1 VLELHS
7 IEINNHFKHEADL
20 RKKLFEIDQSIE
32 EMGFE
37 LFNVS
42 TELNGAVK
50 KQGTDSHRYKAL
62 KNEQMNIQERI
73 RNRKT
78 ELENQRE
85 RLTDLIKKRN
95 EIKQSLTQLPEPSM
109 TQLNLLLQ
117 KNILGMNTLDL
128 QRKEHHD
135 ALVIRQKEAYIKLLE
150 DQLKLR
156 DNIITKQHLVLST
169 SPQDLGDELAEVYKH
184 LHTFDEINSYS
195 FFTGQDVP
203 KSLPE
208 SPYQDSSKSVP
219 KMKNIALPPIITHK
233 RSSTPRK
240 FRSINAASR
249 RNHQNIYS
257 ENVQQL
263 VSPKVSANR
272 LQANLA
278 KNSLQRPT
286 NKSNGKSS
294 RSISALTHLSK
305 PSSATSTGEKLV
317 GLNAVE
323 KAISPFSQKPNRA
336 VQEHGKK
343 NRINPRNIKYGV
355 SIRKLEPSSM
365 YFR

>member
-1 VLELHS
+1 
-7 IEINNHFKHEADL
+7 
-20 RKKLFEIDQSIE
+20 
-32 EMGFE
+32 
-37 LFNVS
+37 
-42 TELNGAVK
+42 
-50 KQGTDSHRYKAL
+50 
-62 KNEQMNIQERI
+62 
-73 RNRKT
+73 
-78 ELENQRE
+78 
-85 RLTDLIKKRN
+85 
-95 EIKQSLTQLPEPSM
+95 
-109 TQLNLLLQ
+109 
-117 KNILGMNTLDL
+117 MNTLDL

>member
-1 VLELHS
+1 MNE
-7 IEINNHFKHEADL
+7 
-20 RKKLFEIDQSIE
+20 
-32 EMGFE
+32 
-37 LFNVS
+37 
-42 TELNGAVK
+42 AVK
-50 KQGTDSHRYKAL
+50 KHGIESQRYKSL
-62 KNEQMNIQERI
+62 KKEQGNMQERI
-73 RNRKT
+73 RNRKN
-78 ELENQRE
+78 ELEKQRE

-95 EIKQSLTQLPEPSM
+95 DIKQSLSQIPDPSS

-156 DNIITKQHLVLST
+156 DNIITKQHLVLSS
-169 SPQDLGDELAEVYKH
+169 SPKDLGDDLVEVYKD

-195 FFTGQDVP
+195 FFIGKDIP

-208 SPYQDSSKSVP
+208 SPYQDSSKSAP
-219 KMKNIALPPIITHK
+219 KIKNSVLPPIITRK

-240 FRSINAASR
+240 LKSINAASR
-249 RNHQNIYS
+249 RNQQNVYS
-257 ENVQQL
+257 ENVQHL
-263 VSPKVSANR
+263 VSPKVSGNG

-278 KNSLQRPT
+278 KSSLQRPV
-286 NKSNGKSS
+286 NKSNGKSH
-294 RSISALTHLSK
+294 RSISAITSHSK
-305 PSSATSTGEKLV
+305 PGSATITHEKLV
-317 GLNAVE
+317 SLNTVE
-323 KAISPFSQKPNRA
+323 KANSPYSEKPNRA
-336 VQEHGKK
+336 VQENAKK
-343 NRINPRNIKYGV
+343 NRINPKDIKYGI